1 MHRITR
7 DFLSPFRLTV
17 LSFLIAI
24 IIGTCLLKLPVST
37 VIPISW
43 VDSLFTAT
51 SAVCVTGLIVV
62 DTATK
67 FTRVG
72 QIIIL
77 ILIQFGGLGIMTL
90 STVFLAFLRGRVSLT
105 NLKVVKDTF
114 TSGPVVDIYGLL
126 KLIVIFTCS
135 VEFIGTLLL
144 FLSFRSSFSPG
155 TAFFHAFFQAV
166 SAFCNAGFSTFSDNL
181 MGFRGDFLVNSVVS
195 GLIIMGGIGFWVVW
209 ELRNF
214 FLSVLTRQRRSHIL
228 SLHTKLVLIV
238 TFFLILLGTVMFSS
252 IEWNVLF
259 KGLPWPEKIMAG
271 FFQSVTT
278 RTAGFNTVD
287 FGYMANA
294 SILIAIFLMFVGA
307 SPGSTGGGI
316 KTTTFGVLIALG
328 ASRLRSRENVN
339 LFHRTLSRVSL
350 YRALSV
356 TLTAATI
363 IGIATMFLMI
373 TEGGIRPF
381 VETPGMFVEILF
393 EVVSAFGTVGLSLG
407 ITGNLSALGKL
418 IIVLVM
424 YTGRLGPMLI
434 ALAISP
440 REKKAKYQYAEE
452 QVMIG

>member
-1 MHRITR
+1 M
-7 DFLSPFRLTV
+7 
-17 LSFLIAI
+17 
-24 IIGTCLLKLPVST
+24 
-37 VIPISW
+37 
-43 VDSLFTAT
+43 
-51 SAVCVTGLIVV
+51 
-62 DTATK
+62 
-67 FTRVG
+67 
-72 QIIIL
+72 
-77 ILIQFGGLGIMTL
+77 
-90 STVFLAFLRGRVSLT
+90 
-105 NLKVVKDTF
+105 
-114 TSGPVVDIYGLL
+114 
-126 KLIVIFTCS
+126 
-135 VEFIGTLLL
+135 
-144 FLSFRSSFSPG
+144 
-155 TAFFHAFFQAV
+155 
-166 SAFCNAGFSTFSDNL
+166 
-181 MGFRGDFLVNSVVS
+181 
-195 GLIIMGGIGFWVVW
+195 
-209 ELRNF
+209 
-214 FLSVLTRQRRSHIL
+214 
-228 SLHTKLVLIV
+228 
-238 TFFLILLGTVMFSS
+238 VM
-252 IEWNVLF
+252 
-259 KGLPWPEKIMAG
+259 
-271 FFQSVTT
+271 
-278 RTAGFNTVD
+278 
-287 FGYMANA
+287 
-294 SILIAIFLMFVGA
+294 MFVGA

-316 KTTTFGVLIALG
+316 KTTTFGVLIAFG